1 MIPDREL
8 PICLALQARHRSLF
22 VLLLVLIAY
31 YILPALI
38 IILLKVVATAV
49 DFVKFVKTKTGGE
62 DLIPQFMGEKQGEHK

>member
-1 MIPDREL
+1 M
-8 PICLALQARHRSLF
+8 ALQARHRSLF

-38 IILLKVVATAV
+38 IFLLKVVATAV

-62 DLIPQFMGEKQGEHK
+62 DLIHQFMGEKQGEHK